1 MSVVSSF
8 AKIRPRRG
16 TLALWSS
23 ENPLLD
29 EGEFVLEVPDS
40 GIGTGISKVKVGDG
54 IHRYNEL
61 PYSLDGTSATSI
73 DGGSVVSY
81 NTIKLRAG
89 TDTQWREQDP
99 VIRQNEIIYVTD
111 PSINAIKVGDGV
123 KRYSELG
130 FINSGGVINDLN
142 GGNEG

>member
-1 MSVVSSF
+1 MSIVSSF

-16 TLALWSS
+16 TLTMWSI

-40 GIGTGISKVKVGDG
+40 GIGTGLSKIKIGDG

-61 PYSLDGTSATSI
+61 PYSMDGEAANEI
-73 DGGSVVSY
+73 IGGSVIEQNSHL
-81 NTIKLRAG
+81 IQLRSG
-89 TDTQWREQDP
+89 TAEEWAEQDP
-99 VIRQNEIIYVTD
+99 IIRKNEIVFDETYN
-111 PSINAIKVGDGV
+111 SMKVGDGV
-123 KRYSELG
+123 HHYSELS
-130 FINSGGVINDLN
+130 FIYSGGVITDLN